1 MTLTFGVTVY
11 IEIIILT
18 ECTSYNR
25 TEYYAEEHTDK
36 RNLEQK
42 RERGRNFES
51 VEFI

>member
-25 TEYYAEEHTDK
+25 TENYAEEHTRQEK
-36 RNLEQK
+36 FRAEEG
-42 RERGRNFES
+42 ERK
-51 VEFI
+51 EF